1 MNNNTSKTRED
12 NIQINNETLTII
24 TLTLI
29 RTLINDMDMEATL
42 IKNGA

>member
-12 NIQINNETLTII
+12 NIQINNVTLTIT

-29 RTLINDMDMEATL
+29 RTLINDMNMKVTL
-42 IKNGA
+42 IKNEA